1 MSQVRPTIGGA
12 EMSKLS
18 EYIKSLNLDGLVL
31 NALGKYIKD
40 QRIYVTLGDIR
51 ITLQIVAIEDIDK

>member
-1 MSQVRPTIGGA
+1 
-12 EMSKLS
+12 MSKLS
-18 EYIKSLNLDGLVL
+18 EYIKGLNLDGLVL